1 MSNVIKA
8 KRGPALNTGPHT
20 IELCIRDFVLQPLVC
35 HVCHTKSLLVG
46 YASDQRQPNERFSVS
61 QRRPCQSKYQLMGSD
76 CRDMPWSL
84 IMVRAPFTYGN
95 KTSCCLALT
104 QPKHEFA

>member
-61 QRRPCQSKYQLMGSD
+61 QRRACSLVPTHRERLQAYTLVEFNHGPLLP
-76 CRDMPWSL
+76 MPVIRHHVVL
-84 IMVRAPFTYGN
+84 
-95 KTSCCLALT
+95 L
-104 QPKHEFA
+104 